1 MLTQEHLQDAVDYG
15 RCFIKLGSP
24 ASYIPELARV
34 NKYQLGACIVNL
46 DGTVMECGDT
56 RTRFTIQSISKL
68 ASLILAISD
77 KGSDYLFHDKVGVE
91 PTGAPV
97 QLYRQT
103 GNQNQ
108 ALQSLH
114 QCGSHHRCRLH
125 RRQQLRGKIRALFIL
140 CTQAVRR

>member
-91 PTGAPV
+91 PTGDPFNSIV
-97 QLYRQT
+97 KLET
-103 GNQNQ
+103 KTKP
-108 ALQSLH
+108 LSLH